1 MDSIVVF
8 AGLFATAF
16 IAATIFPMQSEVL
29 LTGLLIKT
37 SYSPVLLILV
47 ASVGN
52 ILGSCVNWWL
62 GRSIERFKD
71 KRWFPAKPQDLERA
85 QRHYQRWGRWS
96 LLLSW
101 VPFLG
106 DPITVM
112 AGVMKEK
119 LAVFV
124 LLVSIAKTG
133 RYIAVTLLTLY
144 YF

>member
-16 IAATIFPMQSEVL
+16 IAATIFPMQSEAL

-119 LAVFV
+119 LLVFV
-124 LLVSIAKTG
+124 FLVSIAKTG
-133 RYIAVTLLTLY
+133 RYIAVALLTLY
-144 YF
+144 YL